1 VLYKKKEMTRK
12 MSKMNKKLCLA
23 ACLIVIWL
31 VFISNSKIELKGQ
44 NISSSS
50 WDRARVTFEEF
61 LRRPDNLTAWEFLNS
76 IPADG
81 GKNVDKE
88 KFIEYLDDN
97 NRRYEIIILEMEA
110 GNKYAARAAIRLLP
124 FLEGKIEDKL
134 RMSLSELVRIN
145 PEIFLRA
152 CYEERDSLFIR
163 TNGYPVSH
171 LAEAMEYNREIAY
184 FELQKRKEALKS
196 VEGLELQPIRNKCL
210 QSIEN
215 RMKELGIK
223 GIACGKGR
231 LRISGNL
238 IQNIKSAF
246 DEIIKVPCPE
256 NFKQLVDLLPER
268 ANNDVSYLLEQLL
281 FPKAKSPDYGKQEI
295 LPYIIW
301 HEARCGNEDAIELL
315 FVLDSFYY
323 CMDIYNM
330 IIEGAINALI
340 LSNPALFVEKL
351 AKYQKR
357 FRSQGKIIDI
367 CTDQIYCGYPD
378 ESTGAFILEKRV
390 VALEGLNMPQY
401 KEVIEHCIRILKD
414 EIEIYRKPVI
424 RFKLHKK

>member
-1 VLYKKKEMTRK
+1 

-23 ACLIVIWL
+23 ACLIVICI

-50 WDRARVTFEEF
+50 WSRARVTFEEF

-76 IPADG
+76 IPADVG
-81 GKNVDKE
+81 ENVDKE

-97 NRRYEIIILEMEA
+97 NRRYEIIMLEMEA

-223 GIACGKGR
+223 GVACGKGR

-340 LSNPALFVEKL
+340 LSNPALFIEKL
-351 AKYQKR
+351 AKNQKR
-357 FRSQGKIIDI
+357 FRSEEKIIAI
-367 CTDQIYCGYPD
+367 CTEQIYCGYPD
-378 ESTGAFILEKRV
+378 ESTGAFILEKRLA
-390 VALEGLNMPQY
+390 ALEGLNMPQY

>member
-1 VLYKKKEMTRK
+1 
-12 MSKMNKKLCLA
+12 MNKKLCLA
-23 ACLIVIWL
+23 ACLVVIWL

-81 GKNVDKE
+81 GENVDKE

-97 NRRYEIIILEMEA
+97 DRRYEIIILEMEA
-110 GNKYAARAAIRLLP
+110 GNKYAARSAIRLLP
-124 FLEGKIEDKL
+124 FLSGELKDDLI
-134 RMSLSELVRIN
+134 MSLSELVRIN
-145 PEIFLRA
+145 PEIFLKA
-152 CYEERDSLFIR
+152 CYEERGSLFVR
-163 TNGYPVSH
+163 TNGCPVSH
-171 LAEAMEYNREIAY
+171 LAEAMKYNRETAY
-184 FELQKRKEALKS
+184 FELKKRKEALKS
-196 VEGLELQPIRNKCL
+196 VQDLELQPIRNKCL

-215 RMKELGIK
+215 RMEELGIK
-223 GIACGKGR
+223 GIACGKGG

-238 IQNIKSAF
+238 IQDIKSAF
-246 DEIIKVPCPE
+246 DEIIRVPCPE

-268 ANNDVSYLLEQLL
+268 ANNDVSNLLEQLL

-295 LPYIIW
+295 LSYTIW

-315 FVLDSFYY
+315 FVLDNFYY
-323 CMDIYNM
+323 GMDIYNM
-330 IIEGAINALI
+330 IIGGAISALI

-351 AKYQKR
+351 AKYQKH
-357 FRSQGKIIDI
+357 FRSEEKIIAI
-367 CTDQIYCGYPD
+367 CTEQIYCGYPD
-378 ESTGAFILEKRV
+378 ESIGAFILEKRV
-390 VALEGLNMPQY
+390 AALEGLNMPQY

-424 RFKLHKK
+424 MFKLHKK

>member
-1 VLYKKKEMTRK
+1 MLYKKKEMTRK

-50 WDRARVTFEEF
+50 WSRARVTFEEF

-76 IPADG
+76 IPADVG
-81 GKNVDKE
+81 ENVDKE
-88 KFIEYLDDN
+88 KFIKYLDDN
-97 NRRYEIIILEMEA
+97 NRRYEIIMLEMEA

-184 FELQKRKEALKS
+184 FELQKRKEALRS

>member
-1 VLYKKKEMTRK
+1 MLYKKKEMTRK

-31 VFISNSKIELKGQ
+31 VFISNSKIEVKGQ

-76 IPADG
+76 IPADVG
-81 GKNVDKE
+81 ENVDKE
-88 KFIEYLDDN
+88 KFIKYLDDN
-97 NRRYEIIILEMEA
+97 NRRYQIIMLEMEA

-184 FELQKRKEALKS
+184 FELQKRREALKS
-196 VEGLELQPIRNKCL
+196 VEGLELQSVRDKCIKD
-210 QSIEN
+210 IEKA
-215 RMKELGIK
+215 MKELGIK
-223 GIACGKGR
+223 GVACGKGR

-238 IQNIKSAF
+238 IQDIKSAF

-268 ANNDVSYLLEQLL
+268 ANNDVSYLLDQLL

-330 IIEGAINALI
+330 IIRGAISALI

>member
-31 VFISNSKIELKGQ
+31 VFISNSKIEVKGQ

-76 IPADG
+76 IPADVG
-81 GKNVDKE
+81 ENVDKE

-97 NRRYEIIILEMEA
+97 NRRYEIIMLEMEA